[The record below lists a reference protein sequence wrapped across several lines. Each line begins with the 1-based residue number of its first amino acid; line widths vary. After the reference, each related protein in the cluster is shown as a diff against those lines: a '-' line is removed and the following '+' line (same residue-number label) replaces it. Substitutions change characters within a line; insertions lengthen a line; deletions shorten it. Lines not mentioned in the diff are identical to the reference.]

1 MFEPFSTAYY
11 LGRLYVR
18 GRDADRAAIHA
29 DRHEQVNREL
39 YADGDGVERLDY
51 PLVMKLE
58 TAHFPV
64 HGDDGVPDGTLA
76 VPEEWLAAVGV
87 ENPPSLRE
95 VFLASSDR
103 AAQLLGLG
111 ARPA

>member
-1 MFEPFSTAYY
+1 MFEPFSTGYY

-18 GRDADRAAIHA
+18 GHDGEQAAIHD

-39 YADGDGVERLDY
+39 YADGEGVERLDH

-64 HGDDGVPDGTLA
+64 HGEEGIPDGTLA
-76 VPEEWLAAVGV
+76 LPEEWLPEVGV

-95 VFLASSDR
+95 VLLAKGDR
-103 AAQLLGLG
+103 AAQLLSLDG
-111 ARPA
+111 APA